1 MRESC
6 DYSQRRRRK
15 RFDWRNNSAESIDSR
30 SLGQISHE
38 LVTFVSVVKRF
49 LLPRISHVDPRLLHL
64 QLVSLDCRTVSL
76 GVLISPVPIEFN
88 FTWSYGKLRLRK
100 FNILNA
106 NNKLLSSANIYG
118 NSYFCEYYLR
128 NGTRIGKCFVCIV
141 HSRIFNISHF
151 NIRMLRAFFYP
162 QISPKRR
169 LQNPPS
175 TDL

>member
-1 MRESC
+1 MSGRFRAPYLFALRGSC

-15 RFDWRNNSAESIDSR
+15 RFDSRNNSAKSIDSR
-30 SLGQISHE
+30 SVEQISHG

-49 LLPRISHVDPRLLHL
+49 LLPRIVF
-64 QLVSLDCRTVSL
+64 DCRTVRL

-88 FTWSYGKLRLRK
+88 FTWSYGKLKLRK
-100 FNILNA
+100 LNILNA
-106 NNKLLSSANIYG
+106 NNKLFSSANIYG

-162 QISPKRR
+162 QISPKRTF
-169 LQNPPS
+169 QNPPS